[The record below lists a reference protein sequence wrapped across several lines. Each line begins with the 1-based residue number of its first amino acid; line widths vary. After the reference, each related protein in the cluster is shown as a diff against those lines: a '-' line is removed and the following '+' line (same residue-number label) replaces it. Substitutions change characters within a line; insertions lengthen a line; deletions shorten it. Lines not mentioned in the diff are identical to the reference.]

1 MTLTRR
7 IHVTGWQGKVSTG
20 GPTKT
25 PVSLRGTLTGLPSKR
40 SGTFA
45 ISLLLALPG
54 LPSAPSIAPTNGAH
68 RDEEEEYRALDPKG
82 VLGKTDDEIKH
93 LSLEDKLQYAR
104 DFPTRVGTELT
115 SKFSSLQVPPSF
127 PYGSAHVPRCE
138 KVRRLDRE
146 SAPVPGLLGPPSPRS
161 GSTPGT
167 RGHQSAEDRP
177 RIREGLWTGPERDGQ
192 SPQWRE

>member
-1 MTLTRR
+1 MVSPGRPERGRDSLQGKLSIRLPTAGKRDTTLTRR

-115 SKFSSLQVPPSF
+115 SKFS
-127 PYGSAHVPRCE
+127 
-138 KVRRLDRE
+138 
-146 SAPVPGLLGPPSPRS
+146 
-161 GSTPGT
+161 
-167 RGHQSAEDRP
+167 
-177 RIREGLWTGPERDGQ
+177 
-192 SPQWRE
+192 